1 MRDAIAMYCDSSIV
15 LGARCVLRLKY
26 QIVIPM
32 GKHTTAFDFISLALN
47 RQFASEKE
55 DKINA

>member
-26 QIVIPM
+26 QIFIPM

-47 RQFASEKE
+47 RQFIDREKK
-55 DKINA
+55 KINK